1 MVTVEEVFL
10 SGIQKLNAAE
20 VENPN
25 LDAKI
30 IFKHI
35 LSVDNEQ
42 FELFKKNEIS
52 SKITKSYFELIDRR
66 IKREPIAY
74 ITNKQSFWNDEFKVT
89 KDTLIPRPETE
100 LILESVIS
108 YFPDKKIDLN
118 IADLGTG
125 SGCIIISLLQEYI
138 NASGIG
144 IDISKEAI
152 KIANEN
158 KKLLKNNERLKLL
171 EEDYAEYNLNGFD
184 IIVSNPPYISQ
195 NSLDIQKDVYDYEP
209 HLALFSKNNG
219 IDAYNKIQRNEILE
233 QYSNFSFQHLDLCDY
248 SKSKKFFE
256 NFDPNFNER
265 VIACPMSGLQVA
277 CTHIISSGMRVR
289 CENSNLVSRVLKP
302 GAEMKQQNTGTICQ
316 KKQLLRI

>member
-10 SGIQKLNAAE
+10 SGIQKLNAAQ
-20 VENPN
+20 VENSN

-42 FELFKKNEIS
+42 FELCKKNEIS
-52 SKITKSYFELIDRR
+52 DQITKYYFELIDRR

-158 KKLLKNNERLKLL
+158 KKLLKNHERLKLL
-171 EEDYAEYNLNGFD
+171 DEDYAEYNLNGFD

-219 IDAYNKIQRNEILE
+219 IDAYNKIISNLASRIDKNFFLFLEIGLGQASEVTKLLKNNGFTEILTKV
-233 QYSNFSFQHLDLCDY
+233 DLANIPRC
-248 SKSKKFFE
+248 
-256 NFDPNFNER
+256 
-265 VIACPMSGLQVA
+265 VIAKK
-277 CTHIISSGMRVR
+277 II
-289 CENSNLVSRVLKP
+289 N
-302 GAEMKQQNTGTICQ
+302 
-316 KKQLLRI
+316 

>member
-42 FELFKKNEIS
+42 FELCKKNEIS

-158 KKLLKNNERLKLL
+158 KKLLKNHERLKLL
-171 EEDYAEYNLNGFD
+171 EEDYAEYKLNGFD

-219 IDAYNKIQRNEILE
+219 IDAYNKIISNLASRIDKNFFLFLEIGLGQASEVTKLLKNNGFTEILTKV
-233 QYSNFSFQHLDLCDY
+233 DLANIPRC
-248 SKSKKFFE
+248 
-256 NFDPNFNER
+256 
-265 VIACPMSGLQVA
+265 VIAKK
-277 CTHIISSGMRVR
+277 II
-289 CENSNLVSRVLKP
+289 N
-302 GAEMKQQNTGTICQ
+302 
-316 KKQLLRI
+316 

>member
-10 SGIQKLNAAE
+10 SGIQKLNAAQ

-42 FELFKKNEIS
+42 FELCKKNEIS

-158 KKLLKNNERLKLL
+158 KKLLKNHERLKLL

-195 NSLDIQKDVYDYEP
+195 DSLDIQKDVYDYEP

-219 IDAYNKIQRNEILE
+219 INAYNKIISNLASRIDKNFFLFLEIGLGQASEVTKLLKNNGFTEILTKA
-233 QYSNFSFQHLDLCDY
+233 DLANIPRC
-248 SKSKKFFE
+248 
-256 NFDPNFNER
+256 
-265 VIACPMSGLQVA
+265 VIAKK
-277 CTHIISSGMRVR
+277 II
-289 CENSNLVSRVLKP
+289 N
-302 GAEMKQQNTGTICQ
+302 
-316 KKQLLRI
+316 

>member
-10 SGIQKLNAAE
+10 SGIQKLNAAQ

-42 FELFKKNEIS
+42 FELCKKNEIS
-52 SKITKSYFELIDRR
+52 NKITKSYFELIARR

-158 KKLLKNNERLKLL
+158 KKLLKNHERLKLL

-219 IDAYNKIQRNEILE
+219 IDAYNKIISNLASRIDKNFFLFLEIGLGQASEVTKLLKNNGFTEILTKV
-233 QYSNFSFQHLDLCDY
+233 DLANIPRC
-248 SKSKKFFE
+248 
-256 NFDPNFNER
+256 
-265 VIACPMSGLQVA
+265 VIAKK
-277 CTHIISSGMRVR
+277 II
-289 CENSNLVSRVLKP
+289 N
-302 GAEMKQQNTGTICQ
+302 
-316 KKQLLRI
+316 

>member
-10 SGIQKLNAAE
+10 SGIQKLNAAQ

-42 FELFKKNEIS
+42 FELCKKNEIR

-158 KKLLKNNERLKLL
+158 KKLLKNHERLKLL

-219 IDAYNKIQRNEILE
+219 IEAYNKIISNLASRIDKNFFLFLEIGLGQASEVTKLLKNNGFTEILTKA
-233 QYSNFSFQHLDLCDY
+233 DLANIPRC
-248 SKSKKFFE
+248 
-256 NFDPNFNER
+256 
-265 VIACPMSGLQVA
+265 VIAKK
-277 CTHIISSGMRVR
+277 II
-289 CENSNLVSRVLKP
+289 N
-302 GAEMKQQNTGTICQ
+302 
-316 KKQLLRI
+316 